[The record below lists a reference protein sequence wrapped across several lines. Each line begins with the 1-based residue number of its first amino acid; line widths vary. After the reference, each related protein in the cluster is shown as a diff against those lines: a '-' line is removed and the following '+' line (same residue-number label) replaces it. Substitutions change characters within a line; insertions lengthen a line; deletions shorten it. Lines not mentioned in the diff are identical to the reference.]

1 MNMQDYLGLFKEW
14 NQAVQMYGQHSAE
27 AQHTYMKLEQCWNQL
42 TQEEKV
48 ILSRNGAH
56 L

>member
-1 MNMQDYLGLFKEW
+1 MNMKDYLELFKEY
-14 NQAVQMYGQHSAE
+14 NQAMQLYGQHSYE
-27 AQHTYMKLEQCWNQL
+27 AQHIYYKLEQCWKEL